1 MEKSVIEFD
10 QLVKVGCGI
19 DVHEKS
25 LSLSISSDGKK
36 YQTFSFGTFTEDLL
50 CLQSLLEQENVE
62 GIAMEST
69 GVYWKP
75 VFNILSETIPI
86 LLVNA
91 RKVKALPGNKTDV
104 KDSRWLC
111 KLLLGGLL
119 QGSFIPA
126 EKTRDLRDLTRYQTK
141 LDQQKSAQ
149 KNRIHKILED
159 CNIKLSSV
167 LSDLSGVNAE
177 KMIAALL
184 KGDRSPQQI
193 ADAYHHKLMKASKV
207 DIVKALTGKIREHHR
222 FMLTQIQN
230 SIENLEVDI
239 AQVQAKIDELL
250 SEEYDRESIELL
262 TSIPGVAKQT
272 AEIILAEIG
281 DNMTQFQTERHL
293 SNWAGV
299 CCGNNETAGKK
310 KVPES
315 IKVTR
320 TLKLPYVSRDGQPLK
335 LKILF

>member
-1 MEKSVIEFD
+1 
-10 QLVKVGCGI
+10 
-19 DVHEKS
+19 
-25 LSLSISSDGKK
+25 
-36 YQTFSFGTFTEDLL
+36 
-50 CLQSLLEQENVE
+50 
-62 GIAMEST
+62 
-69 GVYWKP
+69 
-75 VFNILSETIPI
+75 
-86 LLVNA
+86 
-91 RKVKALPGNKTDV
+91 
-104 KDSRWLC
+104 
-111 KLLLGGLL
+111 
-119 QGSFIPA
+119 
-126 EKTRDLRDLTRYQTK
+126 
-141 LDQQKSAQ
+141 
-149 KNRIHKILED
+149 
-159 CNIKLSSV
+159 
-167 LSDLSGVNAE
+167 
-177 KMIAALL
+177 
-184 KGDRSPQQI
+184 
-193 ADAYHHKLMKASKV
+193 MKASKA

-262 TSIPGVAKQT
+262 TSIPGVGKQT

-281 DNMTQFQTERHL
+281 DNMTQFETERHL

-299 CCGNNETAGKK
+299 SCGNNETAGKK

>member
-25 LSLSISSDGKK
+25 LSVSISSDGKK

-119 QGSFIPA
+119 QGSFIPNP
-126 EKTRDLRDLTRYQTK
+126 LGLW
-141 LDQQKSAQ
+141 
-149 KNRIHKILED
+149 H
-159 CNIKLSSV
+159 
-167 LSDLSGVNAE
+167 
-177 KMIAALL
+177 
-184 KGDRSPQQI
+184 
-193 ADAYHHKLMKASKV
+193 
-207 DIVKALTGKIREHHR
+207 
-222 FMLTQIQN
+222 
-230 SIENLEVDI
+230 
-239 AQVQAKIDELL
+239 
-250 SEEYDRESIELL
+250 
-262 TSIPGVAKQT
+262 
-272 AEIILAEIG
+272 
-281 DNMTQFQTERHL
+281 TERNIC
-293 SNWAGV
+293 SPPRKGIFKND
-299 CCGNNETAGKK
+299 AGKL
-310 KVPES
+310 VELS
-315 IKVTR
+315 
-320 TLKLPYVSRDGQPLK
+320 PLLYYK
-335 LKILF
+335 

>member
-19 DVHEKS
+19 DVHEKC
-25 LSLSISSDGKK
+25 LSVSISRDGKK
-36 YQTFSFGTFTEDLL
+36 YQTYSFGTFTEDLL

-75 VFNILSETIPI
+75 VFNILSEKIPI

-104 KDSRWLC
+104 KDSKWLC

-119 QGSFIPA
+119 QGSFIPV

-184 KGDRSPQQI
+184 KGQLSPQQI
-193 ADAYHHKLMKASKV
+193 AEAYHHKLMKVNKV
-207 DIVKALTGKIREHHR
+207 DLAKALTGKIRDHHR
-222 FMLTQIQN
+222 FMLEQIQDA
-230 SIENLEVDI
+230 IEYLEAKI

-250 SEEYDRESIELL
+250 SEDYDRESIELL
-262 TSIPGVAKQT
+262 MSIPGVGKQT

-281 DNMTQFQTERHL
+281 DNMTQFETERHL

-299 CCGNNETAGKK
+299 SSGNNETAGKK
-310 KVPES
+310 KALAS
-315 IKVTR
+315 IKATK
-320 TLKLPYVSRDGQPLK
+320 TSKLPYVSLGGQPLK
-335 LKILF
+335 LKILS

>member
-19 DVHEKS
+19 DVHEQS
-25 LSLSISSDGKK
+25 LSVSISSDGKK
-36 YQTFSFGTFTEDLL
+36 YQTYSFGTFTEDLR
-50 CLQSLLEQENVE
+50 CLQSLLDQENVE

-119 QGSFIPA
+119 QGSFIPV

-141 LDQQKSAQ
+141 LDQQKASQ

-177 KMIAALL
+177 KMIASLI
-184 KGDRSPQQI
+184 KGEKSPQAI
-193 ADAYHHKLMKASKV
+193 ADDCHHKLMKVSKA
-207 DIVKALTGKIREHHR
+207 DLVKALTGNIRQHHR
-222 FMLTQIQN
+222 FMLAQIQDA
-230 SIENLEVDI
+230 IDYLETKI
-239 AQVQAKIDELL
+239 GEVQAKIDELL
-250 SEEYDRESIELL
+250 LSEYDRESIELL
-262 TSIPGVAKQT
+262 STIPGVGKQT

-281 DNMTQFQTERHL
+281 DNMTQFETERHL
-293 SNWAGV
+293 SNWAGLSS
-299 CCGNNETAGKK
+299 GNNETAGKK
-310 KVPES
+310 KVHAS
-315 IKVTR
+315 TKVIE
-320 TLKLPYVSRDGQPLK
+320 TLKLPYLSRGGQPLK
-335 LKILF
+335 LKILS